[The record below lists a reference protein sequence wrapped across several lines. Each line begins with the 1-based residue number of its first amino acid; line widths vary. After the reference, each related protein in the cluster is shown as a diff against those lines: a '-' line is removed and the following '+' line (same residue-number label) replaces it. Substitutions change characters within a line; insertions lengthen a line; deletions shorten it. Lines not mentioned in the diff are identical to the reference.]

1 MMNCFIIFKQT
12 LAIWLIPIFILS
24 LLLEKINTNN
34 TFLCSIIILY
44 GITILICILQNNKI
58 LFYFDRFLLSILA
71 INSFS
76 NIILKQKYFIY
87 SILFSLLIIFVY
99 ISIFYIYKNL
109 NKKFILNFSLLSG
122 SIEILFFIS
131 LIFFGIK
138 SFITIQILF
147 VAMFDIFYK
156 IIILVISIYFKKK
169 FNIQW

>member
-34 TFLCSIIILY
+34 DFLYSIITLY
-44 GITILICILQNNKI
+44 GITISICILKNNKI
-58 LFYFDRFLLSILA
+58 LLYLDRFLLSILA

-87 SILFSLLIIFVY
+87 SILFSLLIIFIY

-156 IIILVISIYFKKK
+156 IIILVINIYFKKK
-169 FNIQW
+169 FNIQ

>member
-1 MMNCFIIFKQT
+1 MNCFIIFKQT
-12 LAIWLIPIFILS
+12 LAIWLIPTFILS
-24 LLLEKINTNN
+24 LLLEQINTNN
-34 TFLCSIIILY
+34 NSLYSIIILY
-44 GITILICILQNNKI
+44 GIINFICILKNNKT
-58 LFYFDRFLLSILA
+58 LFYLDRFLLSILA

-87 SILFSLLIIFVY
+87 SILFSLLIIFIY
-99 ISIFYIYKNL
+99 ISVFYIYKNL
-109 NKKFILNFSLLSG
+109 NKKFILKFSLISDT
-122 SIEILFFIS
+122 IEILFFIS

-156 IIILVISIYFKKK
+156 TIILIISIYFKKK